1 METTLSHYGN
11 WWAVLVW
18 ILLFSVFLAFIPFY
32 RKSQRRPASAYAAFI
47 IAVALEMFGIPL
59 SMYIVAWAFG
69 LTLPEGVLWG
79 HTLVNQIG
87 YWGLYIGEAFYVI
100 GGFLIIF
107 GWKEIHEH
115 YWSKEEGKGKLV
127 THGIYAYIRHPQYT
141 GFLLIT
147 LGMLAEWVTIP
158 LLIMWPVLLVMY
170 YRLARKE
177 ENDMEKEFGQEYI
190 EYKRKTSMF
199 LPLKSVSKL

>member
-18 ILLFSVFLAFIPFY
+18 ILLFSVFMAFIPFY

-59 SMYIVAWAFG
+59 SMYIITWAFG

-79 HTLVNQIG
+79 HTLINQIG
-87 YWGLYIGEAFYVI
+87 YWGLYIGETFYII
-100 GGFLIIF
+100 GGFLVIF
-107 GWKEIHEH
+107 GWKDIHKH

-127 THGIYAYIRHPQYT
+127 THGVYAYIRHPQYT

-147 LGMLAEWVTIP
+147 LGMLVEWATIP

-199 LPLKSVSKL
+199 LPLKLMNKS